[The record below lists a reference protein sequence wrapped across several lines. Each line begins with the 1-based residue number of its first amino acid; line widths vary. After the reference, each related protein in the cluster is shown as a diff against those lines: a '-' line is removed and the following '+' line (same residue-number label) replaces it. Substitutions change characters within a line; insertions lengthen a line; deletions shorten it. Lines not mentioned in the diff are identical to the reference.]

1 MTIAV
6 IGSNMV
12 DLISY
17 IDRMPNKGETIEAP
31 DFSLGCGGKGANQA
45 VAAAKLGADVL
56 MMTKVG
62 DDIFGPNTIA
72 NLASFGIDTS
82 LCSIVPNMSSGVAPI
97 FVDPKSQNSIL
108 IIKGANKELKP
119 EDIDAAEEKLKQCE
133 LIILQLEISLDTVYH
148 AIEFGRK
155 HGIEV
160 LLNPAPADPNL
171 SLEKISSCAF
181 FMPNESELATLTN
194 MPVDTDEQVVEAA
207 NKLIAAG
214 IKNVI
219 VTMGSRGS
227 MLVTKDGHNKVNPI
241 KVNAIDTSG
250 AGDAF
255 IGSFA
260 NFYVKDHNILE
271 AMKIAS
277 AFAALSVTARG
288 TQKSY
293 PTKEQLEAFIAQ
305 QQ

>member
-1 MTIAV
+1 M
-6 IGSNMV
+6 
-12 DLISY
+12 
-17 IDRMPNKGETIEAP
+17 
-31 DFSLGCGGKGANQA
+31 
-45 VAAAKLGADVL
+45 
-56 MMTKVG
+56 
-62 DDIFGPNTIA
+62 
-72 NLASFGIDTS
+72 
-82 LCSIVPNMSSGVAPI
+82 
-97 FVDPKSQNSIL
+97 
-108 IIKGANKELKP
+108 ELKP
-119 EDIDAAEEKLKQCE
+119 QDIDAAEDKLKECE

-181 FMPNESELATLTN
+181 FMPNESELATLTK
-194 MPVDTDEQVVEAA
+194 MPVDTDEQVLAA
-207 NKLIAAG
+207 GNKLIEAG

-227 MLVTKDGHNKVNPI
+227 MLINKDGHNKILPY

-255 IGSFA
+255 IGSFSKY
-260 NFYVKDHNILE
+260 YVEHHNILE
-271 AMKIAS
+271 AMKVAS
-277 AFAALSVTARG
+277 AFAALSVTRRG

-293 PTKEQLEAFIAQ
+293 PTIDELNAFIAAQ
-305 QQ
+305 A

>member
-31 DFSLGCGGKGANQA
+31 DFSLGFGGKGANQA

-62 DDIFGPNTIA
+62 DDIFGPSTIK

-82 LCSIVPNMSSGVAPI
+82 LCSIVENSSSGVAPI
-97 FVDPKSQNSIL
+97 FVDPNSQNSIL

-119 EDIDAAEEKLKQCE
+119 CDIDAASDKLKQCK
-133 LIILQLEISLDTVYH
+133 LIILQLEISLETVYH

-160 LLNPAPADPNL
+160 LLNPAPADPSL
-171 SLEKISSCAF
+171 SLEKIASCTF
-181 FMPNESELATLTN
+181 FTPNESELSTLTN
-194 MPVDTDEQVVEAA
+194 MPVDTDEQVIEACA
-207 NKLIAAG
+207 KLINAG

-227 MLVTKDGHNKVNPI
+227 MLVNQDGHHKIDSI
-241 KVNAIDTSG
+241 KVNAVDTSG
-250 AGDAF
+250 AGDAY

-260 NFYVKDHNILE
+260 NYYIKDKNILD
-271 AMKIAS
+271 AMKKAS
-277 AFAALSVTARG
+277 AFAALSVTKRG

-293 PTKEQLEAFIAQ
+293 PSKEQLDSFISTL
-305 QQ
+305 

>member
-31 DFSLGCGGKGANQA
+31 DFSLGFGGKGANQA

-62 DDIFGPNTIA
+62 DDIFGPSTIK

-82 LCSIVPNMSSGVAPI
+82 LCSIVENSSSGVAPI
-97 FVDPKSQNSIL
+97 FVDPNSQNSIL

-119 EDIDAAEEKLKQCE
+119 CDIDAASDKLKQCK
-133 LIILQLEISLDTVYH
+133 LIILQLEISLETVYH

-160 LLNPAPADPNL
+160 LLNPAPADPSL
-171 SLEKISSCAF
+171 SLEKIASCTF
-181 FMPNESELATLTN
+181 FTPNESELFTLTN
-194 MPVDTDEQVVEAA
+194 MPVDTDEQVIEACT
-207 NKLIAAG
+207 KLINAG
-214 IKNVI
+214 IKNVL

-227 MLVTKDGHNKVNPI
+227 MLVNQDGHHKIDSI
-241 KVNAIDTSG
+241 KVNAVDTSG
-250 AGDAF
+250 AGDAY

-260 NFYVKDHNILE
+260 NYYIKDKNILD
-271 AMKIAS
+271 AMKKAS
-277 AFAALSVTARG
+277 AFAALSVTQRG

-293 PTKEQLEAFIAQ
+293 PSKEQLDSFISTL
-305 QQ
+305 

>member
-31 DFSLGCGGKGANQA
+31 DFSLGFGGKGCNQA

-62 DDIFGPNTIA
+62 DDIFGPSTIQ

-82 LCSIVPNMSSGVAPI
+82 LCSIVENSPSGVAPI

-119 EDIDAAEEKLKQCE
+119 SDIDAASEKLKQCN
-133 LIILQLEISLDTVYH
+133 LIILQLEISLETVYY

-160 LLNPAPADPNL
+160 LLNPAPADPSL
-171 SLEKISSCAF
+171 SLEKIASCTF
-181 FMPNESELATLTN
+181 FAPNESELATLTN
-194 MPVDTDEQVVEAA
+194 MPVDTDEQVIAA
-207 NKLIAAG
+207 CAELIKAG

-227 MLVTKDGHNKVNPI
+227 MLVTQEGHHKIDSI

-260 NFYVKDHNILE
+260 NYYVKDKNVLE
-271 AMKIAS
+271 SMKKAS
-277 AFAALSVTARG
+277 AFAALSVTQRG

-293 PTKEQLEAFIAQ
+293 PSKEQLEEFIKTL
-305 QQ
+305 

>member
-31 DFSLGCGGKGANQA
+31 EFSLGFGGKGANQA

-56 MMTKVG
+56 MLTKVG
-62 DDIFGPNTIA
+62 DDMFGGNTLN
-72 NLASFGIDTS
+72 NLASYGIDTS
-82 LCSIVPNMSSGVAPI
+82 LCSVVPNTTSGVAPI
-97 FVDPKSQNSIL
+97 FVDPNSQNSIL
-108 IIKGANKELKP
+108 IIKGANKDLTP
-119 EDIDAAEEKLKQCE
+119 ADIDAGAEKLKQCE
-133 LIILQLEISLDTVYH
+133 LIILQLEISLETVYY

-181 FMPNESELATLTN
+181 FMPNESELSSLTK
-194 MPVDTDEQVVEAA
+194 MPVDTDEQVVAA
-207 NKLIAAG
+207 CAKLIEAG

-227 MLVTKDGHNKVNPI
+227 MLVTKDGYHKVNPI
-241 KVNAIDTSG
+241 KVNAVDTSG

-260 NFYVKDHNILE
+260 NYYVKDKNILE
-271 AMKIAS
+271 AMKTAS

-293 PTKEQLEAFIAQ
+293 PTKEQLESFIKQ
-305 QQ
+305 Q

>member
-31 DFSLGCGGKGANQA
+31 DFSLGFGGKGANQA

-62 DDIFGPNTIA
+62 DDIFGPSTIK

-82 LCSIVPNMSSGVAPI
+82 LCSIVENSSSGVAPI
-97 FVDPKSQNSIL
+97 FVDPNSQNSIL

-119 EDIDAAEEKLKQCE
+119 CDIDAASDKLKQCK
-133 LIILQLEISLDTVYH
+133 LIILQLEISLETVYH

-160 LLNPAPADPNL
+160 LLNPAPADPSL
-171 SLEKISSCAF
+171 SLEKIASCTF
-181 FMPNESELATLTN
+181 FTPNESELSTLTN
-194 MPVDTDEQVVEAA
+194 MPVDTDEQVIEACA
-207 NKLIAAG
+207 KLINAG

-227 MLVTKDGHNKVNPI
+227 MLVNQDGHHKIDSI
-241 KVNAIDTSG
+241 KVNAVDTSG
-250 AGDAF
+250 AGDAY

-260 NFYVKDHNILE
+260 NYYIKDKNILD
-271 AMKIAS
+271 AMKKAS
-277 AFAALSVTARG
+277 AFAALSVTKRG

-293 PTKEQLEAFIAQ
+293 PSKEQLNSFISTL
-305 QQ
+305 